1 MNKYNE
7 EQLRGI
13 HNGAGAVN
21 GYRVPG
27 SAGEPG
33 KSAPLVDSRI
43 EWDGPASTYYNVP
56 LLKKAHWTW
65 EIMLY
70 FFLGGMSGGAFL
82 VSSIAHFFGA
92 ERDVPLVRAGRY
104 LSFVAILLSP
114 MLLIKDLGRPER
126 FLHMLRVFK
135 LRSVMS
141 LGTWGITAF
150 GLCNGLLTAHQ
161 AASDGLLNWFKPL
174 AWLLKKAIPV
184 KFLEFM
190 GSILGL
196 FVASYTGV
204 LLSSTAV
211 PIWARSRRVLGP
223 LFLTSGLSTALAA
236 LSLILSFGR
245 PKHDTV
251 ERLERAELIT
261 TASELGLIASLVP
274 MLGSLGKPLFKGK
287 SSLLFTVGSVGAGM
301 ALPLSLNIGKRLA
314 RKTDSRSLTIASSL
328 LVLIGGFILRMEWI
342 RAGRKS
348 ADSTADTHEYNTTE
362 WHEGHK

>member
-1 MNKYNE
+1 MDKYNE
-7 EQLRGI
+7 AQSQDIR
-13 HNGAGAVN
+13 NGAGTVV
-21 GYRVPG
+21 GYKVPDL
-27 SAGEPG
+27 SDEP
-33 KSAPLVDSRI
+33 KTSTPLVDSRI
-43 EWDGPASTYYNVP
+43 EWKGPADTYYNIP

-70 FFLGGMSGGAFL
+70 FFLGGLSGGAFL

-92 ERDVPLVRAGRY
+92 ERDAPLVRAGRY
-104 LSFVAILLSP
+104 LSFVAILISP
-114 MLLIKDLGRPER
+114 VLLIKDLGRPER

-141 LGTWGITAF
+141 LGTWGITTF
-150 GLCNGLLTAHQ
+150 GLCNGLVTVHQ
-161 AASDGLLNWFKPL
+161 AASDGLLNWCKPL
-174 AWLLKKAIPV
+174 AWLANKLIPV
-184 KFLEFM
+184 KLLEVV

-196 FVASYTGV
+196 FVGSYTGV

-211 PIWARSRRVLGP
+211 PIWARARRVLGP
-223 LFLTSGLSTALAA
+223 LFVTSGLSTALAA

-328 LVLIGGFILRMEWI
+328 LVLIGGFILRMEWV